1 MIKDFAKWFF
11 GVVMQ
16 LHSFIILFGAV
27 ALLFE
32 TINLAHANDLMQRYE
47 MVAGCLVLGVVL
59 WVLARKLKKSSK
71 FKPDWQS
78 LIAMLGSVRVFW
90 FIRF

>member
-1 MIKDFAKWFF
+1 MLKDFAKWFF

-16 LHSFIILFGAV
+16 LHAFIILFGAV
-27 ALLFE
+27 ALFFE
-32 TINLAHANDLMQRYE
+32 TINLTRSNDLMQRYE

>member
-1 MIKDFAKWFF
+1 MFKDFVKWFF
-11 GVVMQ
+11 GVVIY
-16 LHSFIILFGAV
+16 LYSFLFLFGAIG
-27 ALLFE
+27 LFIE